1 MASKPRRFFDFWL
14 FQESARKL
22 SGGKAALFRFWNW
35 LLPLLASLGVGVLS
49 LLLAF
54 GRYEWMVF
62 FSYFQ
67 HPLILLLNLLPPVL
81 LSLLLY
87 CAIGRRWIAHLITSL
102 LLLALSAA
110 DYFMLLFRDD
120 TLLFTDIVDAGTAM
134 GVVGKYNLALDDR
147 LLACLLYVT
156 ATTVFLALFVRGRAT
171 PSRRLFLGIILL
183 LGCAFP
189 LRKVYM
195 DETVY
200 EKKTQNFGHL
210 NRWSATQAYV
220 SRGFL
225 FPFLHSVKS
234 AFPTPPARYS
244 PERAKELLAPYR
256 DADIPEEKK
265 VNVVTLMLES
275 FCDMSCWDIP
285 GLSPEV
291 YASYH
296 ALEAESLRGT
306 LADNIFAGGTVDTER
321 CFLTGSGIVDNY
333 RKNVNS
339 YVWYFRSQGYRT
351 GGSHPCYEWFYNRR
365 NINRYLGFEDYY
377 FVENHYDAVSGG
389 GIAYDNTFFP
399 ELTRLCLE
407 DFKNGPS
414 FTYNLTYQG
423 HGPYNTDVLWFGEW
437 VDRLDYSQ
445 DSWMIMNNYF
455 GSVKDTADRLS
466 EMVDAFRDL
475 EEPVVLVVFG
485 DHKPWF
491 GDANSVYTELGINLD
506 PGTEEGFYNY
516 YTTRWLIWANDRAKE
531 VLGNDFVGEGP
542 TLSPSFLMNYLFRE
556 CGWTGSAW
564 MQYTDTVMEALPV
577 LTSNGFYVTRLG
589 TFTTYPSP
597 ADVRIAEDFRIAD
610 YWYKRNFL
618 YEVSGGAGK

>member
-200 EKKTQNFGHL
+200 EKKT
-210 NRWSATQAYV
+210 
-220 SRGFL
+220 
-225 FPFLHSVKS
+225 
-234 AFPTPPARYS
+234 
-244 PERAKELLAPYR
+244 
-256 DADIPEEKK
+256 
-265 VNVVTLMLES
+265 
-275 FCDMSCWDIP
+275 
-285 GLSPEV
+285 
-291 YASYH
+291 
-296 ALEAESLRGT
+296 
-306 LADNIFAGGTVDTER
+306 
-321 CFLTGSGIVDNY
+321 
-333 RKNVNS
+333 
-339 YVWYFRSQGYRT
+339 
-351 GGSHPCYEWFYNRR
+351 
-365 NINRYLGFEDYY
+365 
-377 FVENHYDAVSGG
+377 
-389 GIAYDNTFFP
+389 
-399 ELTRLCLE
+399 
-407 DFKNGPS
+407 
-414 FTYNLTYQG
+414 
-423 HGPYNTDVLWFGEW
+423 
-437 VDRLDYSQ
+437 
-445 DSWMIMNNYF
+445 
-455 GSVKDTADRLS
+455 
-466 EMVDAFRDL
+466 
-475 EEPVVLVVFG
+475 
-485 DHKPWF
+485 
-491 GDANSVYTELGINLD
+491 
-506 PGTEEGFYNY
+506 
-516 YTTRWLIWANDRAKE
+516 
-531 VLGNDFVGEGP
+531 
-542 TLSPSFLMNYLFRE
+542 
-556 CGWTGSAW
+556 
-564 MQYTDTVMEALPV
+564 
-577 LTSNGFYVTRLG
+577 
-589 TFTTYPSP
+589 
-597 ADVRIAEDFRIAD
+597 
-610 YWYKRNFL
+610 
-618 YEVSGGAGK
+618 